1 MFVTLATFYVVA
13 FQTVL
18 PAMVVGILAIAAF
31 RADLGFVRTAW
42 TLGGVAA
49 VLGVWSAAMVPLA
62 KAGILMPPAS
72 VFAPPY
78 AIMPLIGGALLLW
91 ALGRFTATGRQ
102 LLEGLS
108 QRYLIAIQGFRVM
121 GAIFLIGWFTGDI
134 PWQFALP
141 AGVGD
146 IWAGLAAFQALRA
159 VNEQR
164 PEANSLVMRAN
175 IIGLLDFAVAVVTGL
190 MTTEGFLHV
199 LSPEKSNII
208 NLYPL
213 ALFPAFFVPIFIAFH
228 LFSLGALRQQRLP
241 ARAP

>member
-1 MFVTLATFYVVA
+1 MFVAFATLYVLA
-13 FQTVL
+13 FQTIL

-42 TLGGVAA
+42 TLGSIA
-49 VLGVWSAAMVPLA
+49 VLFGVWSAAMVPLA

-78 AIMPLIGGALLLW
+78 AIMPLIIGSLLLW
-91 ALGRFTATGRQ
+91 ALGRFTATGQR
-102 LLEGLS
+102 LLDGLS
-108 QRYLIAIQGFRVM
+108 QRYLIAIQVFRVM
-121 GAIFLIGWFTGDI
+121 GGIFLIGWFMGDI

-146 IWAGLAAFQALRA
+146 IWAGIAAIQALKA
-159 VNEQR
+159 VNRCR
-164 PEANSLVMRAN
+164 PETDSLVLRAN
-175 IIGLLDFAVAVVTGL
+175 IIGLLDFAVAVITGL
-190 MTTEGFLHV
+190 MTTDGFLHV

-228 LFSLGALRQQRLP
+228 LFSLGALRRQRL
-241 ARAP
+241 RAPAA